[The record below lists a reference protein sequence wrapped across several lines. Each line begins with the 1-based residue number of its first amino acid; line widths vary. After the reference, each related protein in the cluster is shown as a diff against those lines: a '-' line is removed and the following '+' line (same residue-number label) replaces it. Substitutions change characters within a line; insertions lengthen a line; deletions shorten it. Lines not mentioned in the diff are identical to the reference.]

1 MTENQF
7 YSYFLILLCMSLFI
21 YVIFIEFYENYK
33 ELKRI
38 RVSQDLEQLIIEKLN
53 IIKNNRKEYNKYNI
67 VAIKLCNNYNY
78 LYNEIKKYFVVP
90 QSKFLYSNYGI
101 HEYYQYFETS
111 GDLYNLLIKNKLN
124 IDISDLFEEIIQRND
139 DHFMDNIFLCE
150 HNKNIYLI
158 ILKEAIIG
166 HELVCLKYFNEFDFE
181 KQTHLMGEK

>member
-7 YSYFLILLCMSLFI
+7 YSYFLIVLCMSLFI
-21 YVIFIEFYENYK
+21 YVIFIESYENYK

-90 QSKFLYSNYGI
+90 QSYIMK
-101 HEYYQYFETS
+101 
-111 GDLYNLLIKNKLN
+111 
-124 IDISDLFEEIIQRND
+124 
-139 DHFMDNIFLCE
+139 
-150 HNKNIYLI
+150 
-158 ILKEAIIG
+158 
-166 HELVCLKYFNEFDFE
+166 
-181 KQTHLMGEK
+181 